1 MRLTANVPANHAVGE
16 HNQKI
21 KMSETMGN
29 VETSELE
36 TAEANVVGVVMRS
49 FASIS
54 TKSGAN
60 ENTIWGLQQNHP
72 ELVVQDCRREFGLNE
87 QQCERLREI
96 LMERGV
102 NKWLLARRQ
111 FIALKHDLKDTIREL
126 QATKSVDGRLLRKT
140 LLHTYARMQQIC
152 KMPRWV
158 EWGKHVHK
166 DMKKNESLIVVRGRH
181 C

>member
-1 MRLTANVPANHAVGE
+1 
-16 HNQKI
+16 
-21 KMSETMGN
+21 MSEL
-29 VETSELE
+29 SENNIITPLP
-36 TAEANVVGVVMRS
+36 NDSSDVLPVVIRS

-60 ENTIWGLQQNHP
+60 ANTIWGLQQNHP

-111 FIALKHDLKDTIREL
+111 FIALKHELKDTIREL
-126 QATKSVDGRLLRKT
+126 QATKSADGRLLRKT

-158 EWGKHVHK
+158 EWGRHVHR

>member
-1 MRLTANVPANHAVGE
+1 MYRMAHNAWVLTPLRSIKNHNKRSNGASSME
-16 HNQKI
+16 NQN
-21 KMSETMGN
+21 S
-29 VETSELE
+29 TSDVS
-36 TAEANVVGVVMRS
+36 TVVMRS
-49 FASIS
+49 FASVS
-54 TKSGAN
+54 TKSGVN
-60 ENTIWGLQQNHP
+60 EHTIWGLQQNHP
-72 ELVVQDCRREFGLNE
+72 ELVVQDCRWEFGLTE
-87 QQCERLREI
+87 EQCERLREI

-126 QATKSVDGRLLRKT
+126 QKTKSMDGRELRKT
-140 LLHTYARMQQIC
+140 LLSVYARMQHIC

-166 DMKKNESLIVVRGRH
+166 DMKKNESLVVMRGRH